1 MKFLKLIR
9 RNLFRNKIRAILTM
23 LLLAVI
29 FFFVATLLSIL
40 DNFDSFSQT
49 GEGANRLV
57 VQSGISLANMLP
69 YAYEQKMVQLPGV
82 IDTAKLQ
89 WIGAYYKDK
98 RNFFANFAVDAN
110 KMATVFDDYKV
121 DPQQRAD
128 FLADRRGALVGE
140 ELMKRF
146 GWKVGDRITLTR
158 QIFPF
163 DPDLTIRGTYKHPV
177 NTGALYFH
185 MEYFQ
190 ESIGNRGEVGTFWLK
205 LKDGKQMAP
214 LSQQIDAMF
223 KNSDYPTET
232 FTEKEFQQN
241 FLSMMGNVRLLF
253 TAVSSCAIFMVV
265 LLAAITMS
273 MSARERVTE
282 IAVLKAIG
290 FEQRLVLTIM
300 LTEFMLLTL
309 IGGAVGSFGA
319 HFLYNFVDMG
329 KVTQGFLQNFGIH
342 AKTLALCMATSAA
355 VGLIAGG
362 LPAFRA
368 SNLSVVDGLRR
379 IHSNTTSATSRRGA
393 SPR

>member
-1 MKFLKLIR
+1 MRFAKLIR
-9 RNLFRNKIRAILTM
+9 RNLFRNKVRAILTM

-29 FFFVATLLSIL
+29 FFFVATLLAIL
-40 DNFDSFSQT
+40 QNFEEFSNA
-49 GEGANRLV
+49 GAGSNRIV
-57 VQSGISLANMLP
+57 VQSAISLATLLP
-69 YAYEQKMVQLPGV
+69 YSHEQKIRQLPGV
-82 IDTAKLQ
+82 VDTAKLQ
-89 WIGAYYKDK
+89 WIGAYYKEK
-98 RNFFANFAVDAN
+98 SNFFANFAIDGE
-110 KMATVFDDYKV
+110 KMPVVWDDYRI
-121 DPQQRAD
+121 DPKQRAD
-128 FLADRRGALVGE
+128 FLADRRGALVAE
-140 ELMKRF
+140 ALMKRF
-146 GWKVGDRITLTR
+146 GWKIGDRITLKR

-163 DPDLTIRGTYKHPV
+163 DPELTIRGTYIHPV
-177 NTGALYFH
+177 NTSALYFH

-190 ESIGNRGEVGTFWLK
+190 EASGNRGEVGTFWLK
-205 LKDGKQMAP
+205 LKDGKQMAA

-290 FEQRLVLTIM
+290 FEQRLVLGIM
-300 LTEFMLLTL
+300 LTEFVLLTV
-309 IGGAVGSFGA
+309 IGGAAGSYGA
-319 HFLYNFVDMG
+319 RFLYQFVDMG
-329 KVTQGFLQNFGIH
+329 KVTQGFLQNFAIH
-342 AKTLALCMATSAA
+342 GKTLAICLATSVA

-379 IHSNTTSATSRRGA
+379 VV
-393 SPR
+393 

>member
-1 MKFLKLIR
+1 MKFAKLIR
-9 RNLFRNKIRAILTM
+9 RNLFRNKLRAILTM

-40 DNFDSFSQT
+40 ENFDKVSQA
-49 GEGANRLV
+49 GEGSNRLV

-69 YAYEQKMVQLPGV
+69 YAHEQKIRQLPGI

-98 RNFFANFAVDAN
+98 KNFFANFAIDAD
-110 KMATVFDDYKV
+110 KLATVFDDYKI

-128 FLADRRGALVGE
+128 FLADRRGALVGT
-140 ELMKRF
+140 ELMDRY
-146 GWKVGDRITLTR
+146 GWKIGDRITLTR

-163 DPDLTIRGTYKHPV
+163 DPELTIRGTYTHPV
-177 NTGALYFH
+177 NTSALYLH

-190 ESIGNRGEVGTFWLK
+190 EAIGNPGQVGTIWAK
-205 LKDGKQMAP
+205 LRDPKQMTST
-214 LSQQIDAMF
+214 SQQIDAMF

-290 FEQRLVLTIM
+290 FEQRLVLGLM
-300 LTEFMLLTL
+300 LTEFILLTV
-309 IGGAVGSFGA
+309 IGGAAGSFGA
-319 HFLYNFVDMG
+319 HFLYLFVDMG
-329 KVTQGFLQNFGIH
+329 KVTQGFLQNFGVH
-342 AKTLALCMATSAA
+342 ARTLAICVVTSVA
-355 VGLIAGG
+355 VGLLAGG
-362 LPAFRA
+362 LPAMRA
-368 SNLSVVDGLRR
+368 ASLRVVDGLRR
-379 IHSNTTSATSRRGA
+379 VV
-393 SPR
+393 

>member
-1 MKFLKLIR
+1 RMKFAKLIR
-9 RNLFRNKIRAILTM
+9 RNLFRNKLRAILTM
-23 LLLAVI
+23 LLMAVI

-40 DNFDSFSQT
+40 ANFDSVSQAAAGT
-49 GEGANRLV
+49 NRLV
-57 VQSGISLANMLP
+57 VQSAISLANMMP
-69 YAYEQKMVQLPGV
+69 YAHEQKIRQVPSV
-82 IDTAKLQ
+82 ADTAKLQ

-98 RNFFANFAVDAN
+98 KNFFANFAVDAE
-110 KMATVFDDYKV
+110 KLVTVFDDFQIT
-121 DPQQRAD
+121 PNERAD
-128 FLADRRGALVGE
+128 FLADRRGALVGT

-163 DPDLTIRGTYKHPV
+163 DPELTIRGTYVHPV
-177 NTGALYFH
+177 NTSSLYFH

-190 ESIGNRGEVGTFWLK
+190 ESIGNPGQADMIWVK
-205 LKDGKQMAP
+205 VKDAKQMAAM
-214 LSQQIDAMF
+214 SQQIDAMF

-241 FLSMMGNVRLLF
+241 FLSMMGNVKLLF

-290 FEQRLVLTIM
+290 FNRPLVLGIM
-300 LTEFMLLTL
+300 LTEFILLTV
-309 IGGAVGSFGA
+309 IGGAVGSLGA
-319 HFLYNFVDMG
+319 RLAFTVIDMG
-329 KVTQGFLQNFGIH
+329 KVTQGFLQNFNVHGPTI
-342 AKTLALCMATSAA
+342 ALCVALSVG

-362 LPAFRA
+362 LPAMRA
-368 SNLSVVDGLRR
+368 SSLSVVDGLRR
-379 IHSNTTSATSRRGA
+379 VV
-393 SPR
+393 